1 MGKPIPVAGLVAS
14 EAQERPP
21 YAQLQNLTDE
31 RLVLETQAGNA
42 DAFAVI
48 FQRYH
53 RLAHV
58 TALSILRDAAE
69 AEDLTQTVFLEV
81 YRHLGQ
87 FDPGRG
93 KFRIW
98 LLQFAYCRSM
108 HRRNYLFVRQF
119 HNHVELGEATKK
131 EAEGCCSSPR
141 LQPQESGRLAAE
153 VLAALPE
160 PQRRTMEMYFFE
172 GLSFHEIAQR
182 RNETF
187 ANVRHH
193 FYRGL
198 ERLRRYMESG
208 AAAEIPRT
216 APAETGEAG
225 TL

>member
-1 MGKPIPVAGLVAS
+1 M
-14 EAQERPP
+14 
-21 YAQLQNLTDE
+21 
-31 RLVLETQAGNA
+31 LETQAGNA

-48 FQRYH
+48 FKRYH

-81 YRHLGQ
+81 YRHLAQ

-119 HNHVELGEATKK
+119 LNHVELGEVTKK
-131 EAEGCCSSPR
+131 EEEGCCSSPR
-141 LQPQESGRLAAE
+141 LHPQESGRLAVE

-172 GLSFHEIAQR
+172 GFSFHEIAQR

-198 ERLRRYMESG
+198 ERLRRYMQSG
-208 AAAEIPRT
+208 SPTEIART
-216 APAETGEAG
+216 TRVQAGDTGA
-225 TL
+225 L